1 MQTEMVFDSPPSDGA
16 EEIITDINMR
26 NRNARSRA
34 ACPEGGVIVQAAG
47 QMRLLS
53 TCFSLKSV
61 VSGAN
66 QKDQREW
73 LALLQGGSAG
83 PVSVAQLH

>member
-1 MQTEMVFDSPPSDGA
+1 MQTEMVFDNPPSDEA
-16 EEIITDINMR
+16 EEIIMDINMR
-26 NRNARSRA
+26 NRNGLVQRVRR
-34 ACPEGGVIVQAAG
+34 EVIVQAAG
-47 QMRLLS
+47 QMRLLR

-61 VSGAN
+61 ASDAN